1 LTLPSHHRAG
11 HQHGCRHGLGDFA
24 ASSSDFKMRNPAV
37 AACADG
43 GLMSR
48 IISTGIPA
56 TLGVEGQTGVTSVLQ
71 VVGGYR
77 FDFQPFDHAFIAVF
91 HDLPIG

>member
-1 LTLPSHHRAG
+1 
-11 HQHGCRHGLGDFA
+11 
-24 ASSSDFKMRNPAV
+24 
-37 AACADG
+37 
-43 GLMSR
+43 MSG

>member
-1 LTLPSHHRAG
+1 
-11 HQHGCRHGLGDFA
+11 
-24 ASSSDFKMRNPAV
+24 
-37 AACADG
+37 
-43 GLMSR
+43 MSG

-56 TLGVEGQTGVTSVLQ
+56 TLGVEGQTGVTSVFQ

-91 HDLPIG
+91 HDLPIGWFLGAGFVYHKDSSLGACHTERFEVERVAVLVMGLTRYGCSAC